1 MYCRVQDLCL
11 IDAQQTFITEEEE
24 DKDVEVE
31 ELEEKEESDLSVL
44 ES

>member
-1 MYCRVQDLCL
+1 MYCPVHDLSL